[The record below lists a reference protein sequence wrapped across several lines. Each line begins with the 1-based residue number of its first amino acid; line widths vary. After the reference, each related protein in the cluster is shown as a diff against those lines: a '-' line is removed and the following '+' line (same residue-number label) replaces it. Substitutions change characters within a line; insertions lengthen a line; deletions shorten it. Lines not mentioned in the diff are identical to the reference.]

1 MKPSTN
7 AAIKL
12 LVFTFAAIA
21 LAALLV
27 WILPSCS
34 SAPARVSNPAAIYD
48 LSAAEYNAAENHFAG
63 ASVVLPAVYW
73 DDARCQTLLDQR
85 DAFALVATIAGGLAG
100 AGGVSTA
107 VTDKDV
113 PQRAL
118 GLSSLVAGAL
128 SAGFAGAATS
138 KTRRFETYCNT
149 TPAAPVVIDLEPM
162 PSEWEA
168 DAGADAN

>member
-1 MKPSTN
+1 MKPNLQTIDKIVF
-7 AAIKL
+7 AVVAVLVAIVIM
-12 LVFTFAAIA
+12 LVLFG
-21 LAALLV
+21 
-27 WILPSCS
+27 C
-34 SAPARVSNPAAIYD
+34 APTVARAYNTAAIYD

-100 AGGVSTA
+100 AGGVSAA

-113 PQRAL
+113 PQWAL

-149 TPAAPVVIDLEPM
+149 EASPVVIDLEPM
-162 PSEWEA
+162 PSEWET